1 VFRLY
6 SKACEYAIRAFLC
19 LAGEREE
26 INLTARDVCRKA
38 RIPEA
43 YTRKVFQSLVR
54 GKYLGAVPGNGGGYR
69 LLRKPDKVSI
79 LEIIQA
85 VDGKDTFE
93 HCIMGASRCSC
104 RRPCLL
110 HSTWETSKKS
120 LLEELEARH
129 LGDLVKTVYMVGKAR
144 VPIAAEL

>member
-1 VFRLY
+1 MFRLY

-19 LAGEREE
+19 LADKHEG

-43 YTRKVFQSLVR
+43 YTRKVFQALVR

-69 LLRKPDKVSI
+69 LLRKPNKVSI
-79 LEIIQA
+79 IEIIQA

-93 HCIMGASRCSC
+93 RCIMGVSRCSC

-110 HSTWETSKKS
+110 HSTWEASKKK
-120 LLEELEARH
+120 LLEELAVRN
-129 LGDLVKTVYMVGKAR
+129 LGDLVQTVYMTTKAR
-144 VPIAAEL
+144 APIVSGL

>member
-1 VFRLY
+1 MFRLY

-19 LAGEREE
+19 LAGERKE

-38 RIPEA
+38 GIPEA

-93 HCIMGASRCSC
+93 HCIMGVSRCSC
-104 RRPCLL
+104 RRPCVL
-110 HSTWETSKKS
+110 HGAWETSKKR
-120 LLEELEARH
+120 LLNELESRH
-129 LGDLVKTVYMVGKAR
+129 LGDLVKTVYAVAEAR
-144 VPIAAEL
+144 AQILAGL

>member
-1 VFRLY
+1 MFRLY
-6 SKACEYAIRAFLC
+6 SKACKYAIRALLY

-26 INLTARDVCRKA
+26 GNLTARDVCGKA

-54 GKYLGAVPGNGGGYR
+54 GKYLGAVPGIGGGYR
-69 LLRKPDKVSI
+69 LLRKPGKVSI
-79 LEIIQA
+79 LEIIHA
-85 VDGKDTFE
+85 VDGKNTFE
-93 HCIMGASRCSC
+93 RCIMGVSRCSC

-110 HSTWETSKKS
+110 HSAWEASKKS

-129 LGDLVKTVYMVGKAR
+129 LGDFVKTFTMAG
-144 VPIAAEL
+144 

>member
-1 VFRLY
+1 MFRLY

-19 LAGEREE
+19 LADQRNKS
-26 INLTARDVCRKA
+26 NLTAREVCRRA
-38 RIPEA
+38 RIPES
-43 YTRKVFQSLVR
+43 YTRKVFQALVR

-85 VDGKDTFE
+85 VDGKYTFE
-93 HCIMGASRCSC
+93 RCIMGVSRCSC

-110 HSTWETSKKS
+110 HSTWEASKKS
-120 LLEELEARH
+120 LLKELNAAH
-129 LGDLVKTVYMVGKAR
+129 LEDLIRAGNYFSAGKAKS
-144 VPIAAEL
+144 